1 MYWLK
6 ILKNIIIIIVFLGLL
21 RIYFLYFERKSIFY
35 PADRI
40 DFTPDIIG
48 LKYEDLYFMTS
59 DGVKLNGWW
68 IPARDPRA
76 TLLFCHGNAG
86 NIGDRIEYIGLFN
99 EMNLDVF
106 IFDYRGFGR
115 STRWPNELGTYL
127 DALAAYNYV
136 RSNKGVPEAKIILFG
151 KSIGGNIAI
160 DLAAKAN
167 AALLISDS
175 AFTSTVAMGRQ
186 IYSFL
191 PVSLIV
197 TQRYDALSKIDKI
210 KMPKLII
217 HSKDDEIVP
226 FNHGEELY
234 QAADVPKEFF
244 IMEGTHNE
252 AIFTHRTKYKEGLEG
267 FLAKYLRRPSDG

>member
-1 MYWLK
+1 MPWLK
-6 ILKNIIIIIVFLGLL
+6 ILKNIIVIIVFLGLL
-21 RIYFLYFERKSIFY
+21 RVYFLYFERKSIFY
-35 PADRI
+35 PARRI

-48 LKYEDLYFMTS
+48 LKYEDLYFRTS
-59 DGVKLNGWW
+59 DGVGLNGWW
-68 IPARDPRA
+68 IPAKNPRA

-86 NIGDRIEYIGLFN
+86 NIGDRVEYIGLFN

-115 STRWPNELGTYL
+115 SARWPNESGTYL

-160 DLAAKAN
+160 DLATKAN

-186 IYSFL
+186 IYPFL

-197 TQRYDALSKIDKI
+197 TQRYDALSKIEKI
-210 KMPKLII
+210 DLPKLII

-226 FNHGEELY
+226 FHHGEALC
-234 QAADVPKEFF
+234 QAAREPKEFF
-244 IMEGTHNE
+244 VMEGTHNE
-252 AIFTHRTKYKEGLEG
+252 AIFTFRGKYREGIED
-267 FLAKYLRRPSDG
+267 FLGRYLR